1 MSFAMLLSIALLL
14 LVIASLP
21 AWPYSGSWGYVPS
34 GILSVALLVVL
45 GLFLMGR
52 L

>member
-21 AWPYSGSWGYVPS
+21 TWPYSDAWGYVPS